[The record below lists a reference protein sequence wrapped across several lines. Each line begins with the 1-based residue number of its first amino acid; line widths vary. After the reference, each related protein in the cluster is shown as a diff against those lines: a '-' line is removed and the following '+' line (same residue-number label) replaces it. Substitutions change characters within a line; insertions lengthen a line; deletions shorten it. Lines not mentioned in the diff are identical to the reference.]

1 MEIND
6 SEQNHQTTRR
16 CLSAIISRRKL
27 ADPSCD
33 ILKQWITLGVIF
45 TFLVVAA
52 WAMLGSSGSIQGGG
66 SLRSGSSAGRGKT
79 NTRSYLQ
86 IPSGAAT
93 SLNPMGRSIF
103 MEGHWMGM
111 EVGPLT
117 TRLAKSLAIPSNVSG
132 VLVDEVTLLSAA
144 QGLLAGDVVVG
155 IAGRDTGNLDQ
166 FLEASKKVKTSKKVV
181 ISVFR
186 KGQYLSIPLRS
197 DSAIGFAQMEAAP
210 MIRPT
215 DTAPHR
221 YYGPC
226 TNCHTIGSTGQLSAD
241 LGDTIRRPLPSVGG
255 GAPAPHRNYGKCAKC
270 HKILDPIFKGHNQI
284 GAQGGL

>member
-6 SEQNHQTTRR
+6 NEQQTTRR
-16 CLSAIISRRKL
+16 FLPTIISRRKL
-27 ADPSCD
+27 DDLSCGM
-33 ILKQWITLGVIF
+33 LKQWVMLGVVF
-45 TFLVVAA
+45 TFLVLVV
-52 WAMLGSSGSIQGGG
+52 WAMLGSNSSIQSGR
-66 SLRSGSSAGRGKT
+66 SSRSGSSAGRGKT
-79 NTRSYLQ
+79 NAKSYQ
-86 IPSGAAT
+86 PISSGAAIF
-93 SLNPMGRSIF
+93 SSPMGRSIF

-117 TRLAKSLAIPSNVSG
+117 SRLATSLAIPASVSG
-132 VLVDEVTLLSAA
+132 VLVDEVTLLSAG
-144 QGLLAGDVVVG
+144 QGLLAGDVVVS
-155 IAGRDTGNLDQ
+155 IAGQDTANLDQ

-186 KGQYLSIPLRS
+186 RGKYLSIPLRS
-197 DSAIGFAQMEAAP
+197 DSDIGFAQMEAAP

-241 LGDTIRRPLPSVGG
+241 LGDTIKRPLPSVRG
-255 GAPAPHRNYGKCAKC
+255 GAPSPHRNYGKCAKC
-270 HKILDPIFKGHNQI
+270 HKVLDPIFKGHNQI